1 MVNVQGRKSNPKH
14 NNCPRRKNQ
23 TQTKPRKTI
32 LLVPGPGFE
41 PGPPCGDG
49 LSRPVK
55 VSVVDTAEIALDLAR
70 PPRRLV
76 VIAYGLKVFASLI
89 GFNHEYYSSIT
100 VFINVPIPSISASTT
115 SPPLRNLFLGK
126 PTPAGVPVLM

>member
-1 MVNVQGRKSNPKH
+1 MVNVQGRENNPKH

-32 LLVPGPGFE
+32 FLVPGPGFE

-70 PPRRLV
+70 PPRRLIV
-76 VIAYGLKVFASLI
+76 YCLWFK
-89 GFNHEYYSSIT
+89 GFCFPNW
-100 VFINVPIPSISASTT
+100 F
-115 SPPLRNLFLGK
+115 
-126 PTPAGVPVLM
+126 